1 MLSNARFIPVSR
13 TRAGPGFE
21 GSGCKQNTEKLRQFH
36 HGLFYFFFPF
46 TRKLL
51 HAAILEGSRV
61 VV

>member
-1 MLSNARFIPVSR
+1 MPALGL
-13 TRAGPGFE
+13 RAAVVNKTQRNSETISSWFV
-21 GSGCKQNTEKLRQFH
+21 
-36 HGLFYFFFPF
+36 FFFSPV

>member
-1 MLSNARFIPVSR
+1 MPALGL
-13 TRAGPGFE
+13 RAAVVNKTQRNSETISSWFV
-21 GSGCKQNTEKLRQFH
+21 F
-36 HGLFYFFFPF
+36 FFFFPV

>member
-1 MLSNARFIPVSR
+1 MLALGLRAVVVNKTQRNSETISSWFVFLVIFFLPV
-13 TRAGPGFE
+13 
-21 GSGCKQNTEKLRQFH
+21 
-36 HGLFYFFFPF
+36 